1 MVHRLINIKEQPSNS
16 TMQHISASIPLSH
29 SNMLGYKKGMKCAKC
44 NSFLPSY
51 MALKPCALTAKSV
64 VNQSVRRDPVL
75 TMEEGSW
82 NPDSL
87 DLEEK

>member
-1 MVHRLINIKEQPSNS
+1 
-16 TMQHISASIPLSH
+16 
-29 SNMLGYKKGMKCAKC
+29 
-44 NSFLPSY
+44 

-64 VNQSVRRDPVL
+64 VNQSVRSDPVL

-87 DLEEK
+87 DLEER